1 MLLLWKLF
9 GQNFT
14 LVEGLWSIPCLM
26 QKCWESRYFCGRILV
41 RILRLRK
48 VYEVFHVCISVILGR
63 RLLGVFLTVY
73 FPTVLL
79 TTSPA
84 CWYLCRFFH
93 HTHLAT
99 MVIGCVIL
107 AQACGVPVGRRSGG
121 RLVTTLVSTINV
133 IISLFFP
140 NFFLCRD
147 LFLGARAP
155 LGIGHVCLSVIK
167 MLQNCKILLNLV
179 R

>member
-1 MLLLWKLF
+1 M
-9 GQNFT
+9 
-14 LVEGLWSIPCLM
+14 
-26 QKCWESRYFCGRILV
+26 SRIY
-41 RILRLRK
+41 RILRSRK

-63 RLLGVFLTVY
+63 CLLGVFLTVY

-121 RLVTTLVSTINV
+121 RLVMTLVATKND
-133 IISLFFP
+133 IIFFS
-140 NFFLCRD
+140 FFLFPVVYFSHR
-147 LFLGARAP
+147 RSAP
-155 LGIGHVCLSVIK
+155 IK
-167 MLQNCKILLNLV
+167 KLI
-179 R
+179 